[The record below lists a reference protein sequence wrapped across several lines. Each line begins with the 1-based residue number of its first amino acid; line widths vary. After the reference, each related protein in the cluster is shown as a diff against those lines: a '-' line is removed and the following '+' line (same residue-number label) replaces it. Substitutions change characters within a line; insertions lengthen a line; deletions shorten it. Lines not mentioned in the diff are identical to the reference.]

1 MGQKWDSRY
10 LSKKSDT
17 LKCMLMQHKEFKGIF
32 LPRTTRGRQIRL
44 HSWNRYIF
52 GALSD
57 VIKCVWNSNF
67 RTSHR
72 KWKKLF
78 SRRKKKA
85 ESLVRLKVDL
95 LKKGPRL
102 RYDKEGY
109 LLFFNLPNI
118 IHFNLHMRKVHSEPI
133 TSQWNLWRHELL
145 RLLCPWF
152 FSVPIALFFHD
163 CEGTNKKYWYYL
175 MSQWKKNFRWIVI
188 IFLKDHSHKI
198 TLKQCEFIM
207 KWFAFKNPLF
217 GWL

>member
-32 LPRTTRGRQIRL
+32 LPRGRQIRL

-109 LLFFNLPNI
+109 LLFFNYQISSISIYIWEKCAVSQSQVSGTYDVTNYYGYYVHDFSLSQ
-118 IHFNLHMRKVHSEPI
+118 LH
-133 TSQWNLWRHELL
+133 
-145 RLLCPWF
+145 F
-152 FSVPIALFFHD
+152 FS
-163 CEGTNKKYWYYL
+163 
-175 MSQWKKNFRWIVI
+175 
-188 IFLKDHSHKI
+188 
-198 TLKQCEFIM
+198 
-207 KWFAFKNPLF
+207 
-217 GWL
+217 WLQRD